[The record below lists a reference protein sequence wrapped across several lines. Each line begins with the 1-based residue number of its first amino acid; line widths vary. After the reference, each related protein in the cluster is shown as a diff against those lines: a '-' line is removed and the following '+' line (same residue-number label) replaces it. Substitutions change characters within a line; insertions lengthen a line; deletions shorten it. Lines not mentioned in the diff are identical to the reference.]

1 MRIFRQELSFS
12 IVFLRMDLIKGQK
25 PKLLYLQQIFNENN
39 SFVEKMRLLPS
50 NCRSDIESANKLR
63 NHENISYDN

>member
-1 MRIFRQELSFS
+1 
-12 IVFLRMDLIKGQK
+12 MDLIKGQK